1 MYSTLTRQVWK
12 PKGSV
17 KLRFAVMQ
25 GFFIAMVVSLLALTL
40 YFTAQNRLIS
50 ISNQSYAI
58 LAENL
63 AASVYPAYVNDKRQ
77 DIVNAIRSVEK
88 QVGVKYVLLLQQ
100 NGTVYYDTYSGDQ
113 SMEGTMFPPD
123 SLSKIAEKGD
133 TAFGKVIRDG
143 TSYYNFVAPFST
155 AEAGLTI
162 RLGIDQEAID
172 GQFNRLAQL
181 FIYMA
186 VFSTVLGIFAS
197 YLLASRLTRPII
209 KLTESALAI
218 RAGNLNAYPDIHT
231 DDELEQL
238 SREFQNMVEKL
249 KQFYFQEFTQKKQ
262 ALEAKKRLEE
272 INERLKVLDRQKTD
286 FLNAASHQL
295 RTPLSVIHWSLAM
308 MVDSPQ
314 AKNLPKEQYDMLQE
328 SLGSTK
334 RMVDLVNQLLDIS
347 RIEQGRREMNWGKA
361 NFGAVCAQLTQAL
374 KILAENKHLELSYS
388 QVGEIPDSFF
398 DERAFYQIINNFVD
412 NAIKYTAQGYVRV
425 TAEKVDNSVHVRVS
439 DSGIGMSDEEKKRL
453 FTRFTRGDEAQK
465 MFPNGSGLGMY
476 VAQSLLKQHGGSI
489 EVESQKGLGTT
500 FTLILPIYDSPPHQL
515 ADEVVEKEAK
525 DKLEGTLQKET
536 PVGPEVE
543 VSVAA

>member
-1 MYSTLTRQVWK
+1 VYSTLTRQAWK

-17 KLRFAVMQ
+17 KIRFAVIQ

-50 ISNQSYAI
+50 ISNQSYSI

-63 AASVYPAYVNDKRQ
+63 AASVYPNYVNGKRQ
-77 DIVNAIRSVEK
+77 EIINSIRMVEK
-88 QVGVKYVLLLQQ
+88 QVGVKYVLLIEQ

-113 SMEGTMFPPD
+113 SLEGKQFPPD
-123 SLSKIAEKGD
+123 SLSKQAEKGNS
-133 TAFGKVIRDG
+133 AIGKVTRDG
-143 TSYYNFVAPFST
+143 TTYYNFVAPFST
-155 AEAGLTI
+155 ADSGLII

-172 GQFNRLAQL
+172 GQFIRLAQL

-186 VFSTVLGIFAS
+186 IFSTILGIYAS
-197 YLLASRLTRPII
+197 YLLADRLTKPII

-231 DDELEQL
+231 NDELEQL

-272 INERLKVLDRQKTD
+272 INERLKGLDRQKTD

-295 RTPLSVIHWSLAM
+295 RTPLSVIHWSLSM
-308 MVDSPQ
+308 IVDSPDAQ
-314 AKNLPKEQYDMLQE
+314 KLPKDQFEMLKE

-361 NFGAVCAQLTQAL
+361 NFGAVCAQLTNSL
-374 KILAENKHLELSYS
+374 KILAQNKNLELTYT
-388 QVGEIPDSFF
+388 QKGEIPDSFF
-398 DERAFYQIINNFVD
+398 DEKAFYQIVNNFVD

-425 TAEKVDNSVHVRVS
+425 SSEQVGNTVHIVIS
-439 DSGIGMSDEEKKRL
+439 DSGIGMTDEEKKRL
-453 FTRFTRGDEAQK
+453 FTRFSRGDDAQK

-489 EVESQKGLGTT
+489 EVESEKGMGTT
-500 FTLILPIYDSPPHQL
+500 FTLILPIYERQPDQVVDETAQL
-515 ADEVVEKEAK
+515 EAK
-525 DKLEGTLQKET
+525 AQLESGLQENTAT
-536 PVGPEVE
+536 PP
-543 VSVAA
+543 AAEAPPAQ